1 MKEAWHLRRR
11 RNSYATRLKS
21 FGPPEND
28 GPKGGTSTEWKE
40 PHSSST
46 ILWTIRVLIENLNG
60 KLSLLHRHCR
70 ARDIAGGINELCTF
84 RASPGGYGIKMLF
97 DSSF

>member
-1 MKEAWHLRRR
+1 MKKAWHLRRR

-46 ILWTIRVLIENLNG
+46 ILWTIRVLIEN
-60 KLSLLHRHCR
+60 
-70 ARDIAGGINELCTF
+70 T
-84 RASPGGYGIKMLF
+84 
-97 DSSF
+97 